1 VIQRTLC
8 IAARQFPRV
17 SGAALPGIS
26 DSGLGVIL
34 AETLDFAAMFDGDPV
49 TQPPLNM
56 PSADGRPRAARRF
69 ALGAILL
76 FACVTMSPA
85 SAQEFSFNRYTQP
98 AGLRN
103 LGIEQLLFDR
113 TGDMWLATDGGVY
126 RYDGISFVSY
136 DKTRGIPADATM
148 AIAASPAG
156 RIFTRVDAGLY
167 SGDADHFEPL
177 RSAAGALIADQYTML
192 VAPADDRVLYLK
204 DRRVMEAQRSG
215 GPGSLWSAHS
225 VFSAARI
232 AAQPELAQIQSLIAV
247 DGGGLWFGCGEH
259 LCSLEGTKLKVYG
272 ATAGLPEAQYGSIL
286 QDRSGG
292 IWARS
297 RDRLVSLKR
306 GADHFEIIDPP
317 HAALVNRLQHLT
329 LTLDPMG
336 HIVTRTALGIARW
349 DGTAWQEFGER
360 NGLPDNPIT
369 SALSDS
375 DGNFWLGVSGVGL
388 WRWHG
393 YDNVESWTKSQGLVP
408 ETVWNIVR
416 DRQHRLILGTDR
428 GCRML
433 DEHTHLVVPCPYEG
447 FPEAET
453 NASAVDP
460 SGALWLSY
468 QTSQLWRVPA
478 GSNKAERVMT
488 VPDHFEAE
496 VILFDRSGTGWIA
509 AWDYGV
515 AKIDSATLAVTRLVP
530 PGNPRVDDVTQA
542 PDGTI
547 WVGTTNGLYRIQNDH
562 FIKIPTLV
570 DGEAIG
576 IQTIAANTD
585 GSVWGTRIG
594 EKLLRVAPR
603 NFVANWQDPETLQ
616 GATVYSL
623 RTDARGWIWAN
634 TGEGVA
640 VYDGH
645 VWRRIEI
652 QDGLVWTDTEQF
664 ALYPD
669 DDGSIWVGTARGI
682 THIKDPVRWVRMI
695 SRPLRLDIANAQL
708 GRQSLL
714 AGPRPTVKWRDNAAL
729 DVAFGSRTF
738 DRSATTQL
746 RYRLLGLSTEWYS
759 SRTFNIHIP
768 ALAPGHYQLEAVAVD
783 TPHQRSSPPV
793 TLAFDVK
800 PPWWDTLVFRI
811 FAVLFAVFAVVAAWR
826 WQNRRMQ
833 RHQRALEQQHREREA
848 LMERATRDALTGL
861 WNRATI
867 LEFLTVEMQ
876 KARKNGEA
884 LAVAVIDV
892 DFFKNINDSF
902 GHAGGDE
909 VLKEL
914 ARRLRA
920 TLRQRDFLGRYGGE
934 ELLVVMPGLV
944 PEDRGNLMDALRAN
958 ICASSFR
965 VGDGEQ
971 RVTVSI
977 GGAWLDGAAEGP
989 DELIRRADAA
999 LYEAKAAGRNR
1010 VVCSTGSADGAM
1022 LEVTASRRYL
1032 QDFIDR
1038 VKRESG
1044 KRGVETEPK

>member
-1 VIQRTLC
+1 
-8 IAARQFPRV
+8 
-17 SGAALPGIS
+17 
-26 DSGLGVIL
+26 
-34 AETLDFAAMFDGDPV
+34 
-49 TQPPLNM
+49 M
-56 PSADGRPRAARRF
+56 PSGGGGRRAARRF
-69 ALGAILL
+69 AALASVLL
-76 FACVTMSPA
+76 FALVIMAPA
-85 SAQEFSFNRYTQP
+85 SAQEFSFSRYTQP

-113 TGDMWLATDGGVY
+113 NGDMWLATDGGVY
-126 RYDGISFVSY
+126 RYDGVSFVSY
-136 DKTRGIPADATM
+136 DKSRGIPADATM
-148 AIAASPAG
+148 AIAASPSG

-177 RSAAGALIADQYTML
+177 RSADGPLIADQYTLL
-192 VAPADDRVLYLK
+192 VATADDQVLYLK
-204 DRRVMEAQRSG
+204 DHQLMKAQRSG
-215 GPGSLWSAHS
+215 GPASLWSTRP
-225 VFSAARI
+225 VFSAARV
-232 AAQPELAQIQSLIAV
+232 AAQPDLTQVQGVVAV
-247 DGGGLWFGCGEH
+247 EGGGLWFGCGQH
-259 LCSLEGTKLKVYG
+259 LCNLDGTKLKVYG
-272 ATAGLPEAQYGSIL
+272 AADGVPEAQYGSIL

-297 RDRLVSLKR
+297 PDRLVSRKR
-306 GADHFEIIDPP
+306 GADRFELNDPP
-317 HAALVNRLQHLT
+317 HAALANRLQHLT
-329 LTLDPMG
+329 LTLDPMD
-336 HIVTRTALGIARW
+336 HIVTRTARGLARW
-349 DGTAWQEFGER
+349 DGTAWQEFDAR

-369 SALSDS
+369 AALSDN
-375 DGNFWLGVSGVGL
+375 DGNFWLAVSGVGV
-388 WRWHG
+388 WRWHA
-393 YDNVESWTKSQGLVP
+393 YDNVESWTKSQGL
-408 ETVWNIVR
+408 ESESVWSIVR
-416 DRQHRLILGTDR
+416 DRQHRLILGTDL

-433 DEHTHLVVPCPYEG
+433 DEQAHRVVSCPYQG
-447 FPEAET
+447 FPQAET

-478 GSNKAERVMT
+478 GSTQARRVTT
-488 VPDHFEAE
+488 VPDHFDAE
-496 VILFDRSGTGWIA
+496 VIVFDRSGTGWIA

-515 AKIDSATLAVTRLVP
+515 AKIDSTTLAVTRLVP
-530 PGNPRVDDVTQA
+530 PGQPRVDDVTQA

-547 WVGTTNGLYRIQNDH
+547 WVGTTNGLYRIKNDQ
-562 FIKIPTLV
+562 FIKVPTLV
-570 DGEAIG
+570 DGVPIG
-576 IQTIAANTD
+576 IQTVAANTD

-594 EKLLRVAPR
+594 EKLLRVTPR

-616 GATVYSL
+616 GSTVYSL
-623 RTDARGWIWAN
+623 RTDSRGWIWAS

-645 VWRRIEI
+645 VWRRMEI

-669 DDGSIWVGTARGI
+669 DDGSIWVGTARGV
-682 THIKDPVRWVRMI
+682 THIKDPVRWVKML
-695 SRPLRLDIANAQL
+695 SRPLRLDIAKAQL
-708 GRQSLL
+708 GTQSLL
-714 AGPRPTVKWRDNAAL
+714 VGPRPAVKWRDNAAL
-729 DVAFGSRTF
+729 DVAFGSRSF

-783 TPHQRSSPPV
+783 TPHQRSSATV
-793 TLAFDVK
+793 TLTFAVK

-811 FAVLFAVFAVVAAWR
+811 FAVLLATTAVVAAWR

-833 RHQRALEQQHREREA
+833 RHQRSVEQQHRERQA
-848 LMERATRDALTGL
+848 LLERATRDALTGL

-867 LEFLTVEMQ
+867 LEFLTGELA
-876 KARKNGEA
+876 KARKHGGA

-892 DFFKNINDSF
+892 DFFKSINDTF

-914 ARRLRA
+914 ARRLQA
-920 TLRQRDFLGRYGGE
+920 TLRQCDFVGRYGGE
-934 ELLVVMPGLV
+934 ELLVVMPGLAL
-944 PEDRGNLMDALRAN
+944 EDRGNLMDALRAN
-958 ICASSFR
+958 ICATPFR
-965 VGDGEQ
+965 VGKAEL
-971 RVTVSI
+971 RVTVSV
-977 GGAWLDGAAEGP
+977 GGAWMDASQEGP

-1010 VVCSTGSADGAM
+1010 VVCSTGSTEGTM

-1038 VKRESG
+1038 VKREAG
-1044 KRGVETEPK
+1044 KRGVETESQ